1 MSSDSQNLRDEAGL
15 DRVWPISSV
24 FLLHGKGGSPNGTV
38 NKLQNVLERHWP
50 GLEFVRPA
58 LPHSDPNVPA
68 EVSVEYLM
76 QMQVPNGALLVG
88 ISLGGLVA
96 AKLQELGREDLKVIT
111 ISSPTWADNVL
122 LEKRAELR
130 IAFYSSRDAVIAPRV
145 LRWPELASFSRDFD
159 WLSHDTDQHLRY
171 VVRFFDWC
179 LEGSL
184 ARLIDHVQ
192 NESSTQ
198 QERDDAVWRSMAD
211 TRKVSSPWRESPWS
225 GGRPQ
230 TFAEIGQ
237 VMESGHDW
245 EYAWSD
251 WLHEFIFRKDLRCL
265 AEEPPSR
272 FPRERRA
279 MLAATAE
286 FFAKLYGLTKPTWV
300 HKPEYFLPK
309 LDYYGCVI
317 NFGEAENAL
326 LMPETEAEDCRLRAR
341 TPKEFLRRNILL
353 PARGLTVL

>member
-1 MSSDSQNLRDEAGL
+1 MSDSQNLRDEAEL

-24 FLLHGKGGSPNGTV
+24 LLLHGKGGSPNGTV
-38 NKLQNVLERHWP
+38 NKLQNALERHWP
-50 GLEFVRPA
+50 GLEFVRPT

-68 EVSVEYLM
+68 EVSVEHIM

-96 AKLQELGREDLKVIT
+96 AKLQELGRDDLKVIT
-111 ISSPTWADNVL
+111 ISSPIWADNVV
-122 LEKRAELR
+122 LEKHAEQR
-130 IAFYSSRDAVIAPRV
+130 IGFYSSRDAVIASRV
-145 LRWPELASFSRDFD
+145 RSWPELTSFSRDFD
-159 WLSHDTDQHLRY
+159 WLSHDTDQHLWY
-171 VVRFFDWC
+171 IVRLIDWC

-184 ARLIDHVQ
+184 TRRIDHVR
-192 NESSTQ
+192 NESTTLE
-198 QERDDAVWRSMAD
+198 ERDDIVWRSMAD

-237 VMESGHDW
+237 VMQSGHDW

-272 FPRERRA
+272 FPPERRA
-279 MLAATAE
+279 MLAGTAE
-286 FFAKLYGLTKPTWV
+286 FFAKLYGLPKPAWV
-300 HKPEYFLPK
+300 DKPEYFLQE

-317 NFGEAENAL
+317 DFGDGQNAL